1 MRSAFVSKPDS
12 WGRRALSL
20 ATVGYA
26 IAVAFGN
33 GASRTVAGD
42 LAIAMAMAIAW
53 ISSGSPYGLANVSG
67 LGLSLIVTAEV
78 GSRSSTAL
86 RACGDV
92 GTFAAVAA
100 GCVGLARLPSEGG
113 IVPPRPASPVPAV
126 TAISLAWAGAIASV
140 VGPSVSRG
148 GWPMAHSSRWACFA
162 IVTSACALHL
172 SAEWTRRRRALEL
185 DAVQRAT
192 AARNLLWALVA
203 AAAAIAPMAPDLEGD
218 FRLALGLSAVAAVF
232 CCVHPSA
239 TAVASTARR
248 AIALA
253 IAAGGLALC
262 AVGLAGRGP
271 ADARGVATTAILGVV
286 VGSCVPL
293 LESALRAGGG
303 RWLDAFGNVVKRP
316 CGPEPDDTIR
326 EALMTLRAPTGLG
339 FASPEL
345 WTFAPTTRS
354 TVDAAGYLHRMSAEL
369 PAELPRLAAG
379 EPFGVLRSEVL
390 AAVEVRRPDLRY
402 LAEWM
407 EARQV
412 LAASILAHDGEIDGL
427 LVLPRGNRREP
438 MTLTEVRSMRRVA
451 DHLAAPCR
459 ARMAESTMRTQVLEA
474 DTRVT
479 LAERRLN
486 ELERERERCAA
497 LSSLW
502 TSRLASM
509 ASVGAYS
516 AGARLALQSLET
528 RMSLGA
534 SVFFVVPGG
543 FDPLPLL
550 ARAHLGGPR
559 RQGPF
564 IAVEGSAGAEHDPA
578 RWTDVRK
585 SPLALA
591 DGGLLAIVD
600 VAALPAEIQ
609 EILSRACIDRRPPWQ
624 RDQPLD
630 VQFALTTTLGRR
642 AIRMPTPVASLTPTA
657 TSPFGL
663 PIVFPRLRERPD
675 DLRALVMDGI
685 AREGLRI
692 FGHPVGIESIAYAK
706 LADYDFPG
714 DVAELNLILRG
725 LVECCEGEK
734 IVLRHVDALLGP

>member
-1 MRSAFVSKPDS
+1 M
-12 WGRRALSL
+12 
-20 ATVGYA
+20 
-26 IAVAFGN
+26 
-33 GASRTVAGD
+33 
-42 LAIAMAMAIAW
+42 
-53 ISSGSPYGLANVSG
+53 
-67 LGLSLIVTAEV
+67 
-78 GSRSSTAL
+78 
-86 RACGDV
+86 
-92 GTFAAVAA
+92 
-100 GCVGLARLPSEGG
+100 
-113 IVPPRPASPVPAV
+113 
-126 TAISLAWAGAIASV
+126 
-140 VGPSVSRG
+140 
-148 GWPMAHSSRWACFA
+148 
-162 IVTSACALHL
+162 
-172 SAEWTRRRRALEL
+172 
-185 DAVQRAT
+185 
-192 AARNLLWALVA
+192 
-203 AAAAIAPMAPDLEGD
+203 
-218 FRLALGLSAVAAVF
+218 
-232 CCVHPSA
+232 
-239 TAVASTARR
+239 ASTARR

-253 IAAGGLALC
+253 IAAGALGLC

-271 ADARGVATTAILGVV
+271 ADARGVATAALLGVV

-303 RWLDAFGNVVKRP
+303 RWLDAFGNVIKRP

-412 LAASILAHDGEIDGL
+412 LAATILAHDGEIDGL

-479 LAERRLN
+479 LAEGRLN
-486 ELERERERCAA
+486 ERERERERCAE

-528 RMSLGA
+528 RMSSGA

-543 FDPLPLL
+543 FDPPSAPRASPSRGSKTAGAVHRRRRLGRGRARFRKMDGRSKIAARSGRWRAFGRRRRRRLTGRNPGDPSR
-550 ARAHLGGPR
+550 ARA
-559 RQGPF
+559 
-564 IAVEGSAGAEHDPA
+564 S
-578 RWTDVRK
+578 TDVRRG
-585 SPLALA
+585 S
-591 DGGLLAIVD
+591 
-600 VAALPAEIQ
+600 ET
-609 EILSRACIDRRPPWQ
+609 SRSTFNSR
-624 RDQPLD
+624 
-630 VQFALTTTLGRR
+630 
-642 AIRMPTPVASLTPTA
+642 
-657 TSPFGL
+657 
-663 PIVFPRLRERPD
+663 
-675 DLRALVMDGI
+675 
-685 AREGLRI
+685 
-692 FGHPVGIESIAYAK
+692 
-706 LADYDFPG
+706 
-714 DVAELNLILRG
+714 
-725 LVECCEGEK
+725 
-734 IVLRHVDALLGP
+734 